1 MNGQKMFMIVDIDR
15 CWGCKACQVACKR
28 EHGLASEDF
37 KPVEVFRVENMQ
49 GDKVRCDF
57 LPVACQHCT
66 SPACAEACPR
76 GALVRTDEGLIAV
89 VEDRCIGCGLCFR
102 KCP

>member
-37 KPVEVFRVENMQ
+37 KPIEVFRVENMQ

-57 LPVACQHCT
+57 CR
-66 SPACAEACPR
+66 SPANTAPFLHALKHVLEA
-76 GALVRTDEGLIAV
+76 LW
-89 VEDRCIGCGLCFR
+89 
-102 KCP
+102 